1 MRRMSPLL
9 RLFAAAAA
17 LGLWLA
23 FFFLGRTARGALHLL
38 LLAALALLLWRPAA
52 RRQAAQRRPA
62 PPSDYCRQASTGLA
76 RMPTPG
82 ISTSIRSPSA
92 SGPTPAGVPVRKMSP
107 GSSVMRQ
114 EA

>member
-23 FFFLGRTARGALHLL
+23 FFFLGRTAGGALHLL

-52 RRQAAQRRPA
+52 RR
-62 PPSDYCRQASTGLA
+62 
-76 RMPTPG
+76 
-82 ISTSIRSPSA
+82 
-92 SGPTPAGVPVRKMSP
+92 
-107 GSSVMRQ
+107 
-114 EA
+114 